1 MPRKPDITDRRQIA
15 DTGIFNIEEMDLR
28 FENGATR
35 QYQRIVGSQRGAVLV
50 VPMISAHE
58 VLLIREYAAG
68 MERYELGFPKGH
80 IEAGEDALQ
89 AANRESREETGYAA
103 RQLEQIAAY
112 TVAPGYL
119 YHTTHVVLARDLYPD
134 RLPGDEPEQIETLP
148 WRLDDLE
155 GLLGRGDF
163 TEARSI
169 AAFYRVREL
178 LAAPPQCH

>member
-1 MPRKPDITDRRQIA
+1 MPKKPEITDRRQLA
-15 DTGIFNIEEMDLR
+15 NTGIFNIEEMDLH
-28 FENGATR
+28 FANGATR
-35 QYQRIVGSQRGAVLV
+35 QYQRIVGSPQGAVLV
-50 VPMISAHE
+50 VPMRSDQE
-58 VLLIREYAAG
+58 LLLIREYAAG

-103 RQLEQIAAY
+103 RQLEEIAAY

-134 RLPGDEPEQIETLP
+134 RLPGDEPETIEVVP

-155 GLLGRGDF
+155 GLLARGDF

-178 LAAPPQCH
+178 LLKTPS